1 MGRTPKRGQMR
12 NLKKQERI
20 AIEAVARR
28 FSAKL
33 EKGSDPLDAY
43 IALAG
48 KRVAVSIATLRARS
62 NGRGNGAKPGLRFD
76 KVATRLIERLQAT
89 LGETVPAGMTV
100 LLTVTAPIRLPSK
113 TAATLEG
120 RIQELLGR
128 GAPGR
133 DEKATIHGN
142 RIQIR
147 LLRGQSERAPKM
159 IGFVHNADSDALL
172 LLNMTREL
180 LKLISSA
187 PGRRAPKPAD
197 DQWLVVVSA
206 GGISYLDAYRY
217 IWSQLRMAIDFKR
230 ILMVFDDG
238 RVEVLTG

>member
-62 NGRGNGAKPGLRFD
+62 NGRGNAAKPGLRFD

>member
-20 AIEAVARR
+20 AIEAFARR
-28 FSAKL
+28 FLATR
-33 EKGSDPLDAY
+33 EKGNDLPDAY
-43 IALAG
+43 IVLAG
-48 KRVAVSIATLRARS
+48 KRVAVSVATLRARS
-62 NGRGNGAKPGLRFD
+62 TGPGYAAKPGLRFD

-89 LGETVPAGMTV
+89 LGETVADGMTV
-100 LLTVTAPIRLPSK
+100 LLTVTAPIHLPSK

-120 RIQELLGR
+120 RIQQLLGR

-142 RIQIR
+142 RVRIR
-147 LLRGQSERAPKM
+147 LLRGQSERAPKI
-159 IGFVHNADSDALL
+159 IGFVHNDDSDAGQ
-172 LLNMTREL
+172 LLNVAREL
-180 LKLISSA
+180 LELISSA
-187 PGRRAPKPAD
+187 TGRRAPKPAD
-197 DQWLVVVSA
+197 DRWLVVVSA
-206 GGISYLDAYRY
+206 GGISYSDAYRY
-217 IWSQLRMAIDFKR
+217 ICSQLRVAKCFKR